1 MLLLSSRHMGLLLRA
16 CFQLL
21 VIVATLVAAGCGVAT
36 VPESVV
42 FGSGGDV
49 GGEINDGHFSQN
61 AFLSVPSLRREVVDM
76 FYHAYGNYMEHAFP
90 HDELKPLSCHGDSSF
105 YGGLSLS
112 MLDALDTLAVLGDAE
127 NFTLA
132 ADHVGL
138 RKDFDVN
145 VSVSVFETN
154 IRILGGLLSAHM
166 IAADSS
172 LEMYGRV
179 SGSTAIKPYD
189 GFLLRLAVDLADR
202 LVPAFNTPTGIPY
215 GSINLK

>member
-1 MLLLSSRHMGLLLRA
+1 MGLLRA
-16 CFQLL
+16 CFQVL
-21 VIVATLVAAGCGVAT
+21 VIFGTLVAAGCGVGT
-36 VPESVV
+36 PESAVV
-42 FGSGGDV
+42 DDDGDGASGLKDS
-49 GGEINDGHFSQN
+49 HFSQN
-61 AFLSVPSLRREVVDM
+61 AFLSAPSLRREVVDM

-90 HDELKPLSCHGDSSF
+90 HDELKPVSCRGDSSF

-179 SGSTAIKPYD
+179 PGGSTTALKSYD